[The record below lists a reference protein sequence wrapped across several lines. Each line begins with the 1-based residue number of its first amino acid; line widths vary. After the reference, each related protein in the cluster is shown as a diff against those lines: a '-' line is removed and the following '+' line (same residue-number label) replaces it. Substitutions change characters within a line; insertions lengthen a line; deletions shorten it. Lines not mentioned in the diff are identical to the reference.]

1 MNDTKQINWKL
12 DETEAN
18 YILNTLVERPFKEVS
33 GLVNKLAMQMVP
45 QSEQPQPI
53 DPMDHK
59 TVQIDAR
66 QDKAKAK

>member
-45 QSEQPQPI
+45 QPQPV
-53 DPMDHK
+53 DPMDIK
-59 TVQIDAR
+59 TVSLDAR